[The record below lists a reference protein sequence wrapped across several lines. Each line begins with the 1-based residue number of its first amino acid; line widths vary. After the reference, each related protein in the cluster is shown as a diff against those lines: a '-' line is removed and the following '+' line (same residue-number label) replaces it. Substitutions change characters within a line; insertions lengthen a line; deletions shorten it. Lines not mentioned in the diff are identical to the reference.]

1 MRPTTQQQRKQMMP
15 NPYKYKS
22 ISLKTSTVSKLNLLA
37 KELIPGMNLSNAK
50 AVEVMI
56 DTIGSS
62 VDRNTGMTNE
72 TVKKAT

>member
-1 MRPTTQQQRKQMMP
+1 MP

-56 DTIGSS
+56 DTIGNSE
-62 VDRNTGMTNE
+62 DRNTGNSNE

>member
-1 MRPTTQQQRKQMMP
+1 MP

-22 ISLKTSTVSKLNLLA
+22 ISLKTSTVSKLNILA

-62 VDRNTGMTNE
+62 GDRNIGTTNE

>member
-1 MRPTTQQQRKQMMP
+1 MP

-22 ISLKTSTVSKLNLLA
+22 ISLKTSTVSKLNILA
-37 KELIPGMNLSNAK
+37 KELVPGMKLSSAK

-62 VDRNTGMTNE
+62 TDRNIGTANE
-72 TVKKAT
+72 TAEKAT

>member
-1 MRPTTQQQRKQMMP
+1 MP

-22 ISLKTSTVSKLNLLA
+22 ISLKTSTVSKLNILA

-56 DTIGSS
+56 DTIGSPE
-62 VDRNTGMTNE
+62 DRNTGNSNE

>member
-1 MRPTTQQQRKQMMP
+1 MP

>member
-1 MRPTTQQQRKQMMP
+1 MP

-22 ISLKTSTVSKLNLLA
+22 ISLKTSTVSKLNNLA

>member
-1 MRPTTQQQRKQMMP
+1 MP

-22 ISLKTSTVSKLNLLA
+22 ISLKTSTVSKLNILA

-56 DTIGSS
+56 DTIGNSE
-62 VDRNTGMTNE
+62 DRNTGNTNE
-72 TVKKAT
+72 TIKKAT

>member
-1 MRPTTQQQRKQMMP
+1 MP

-56 DTIGSS
+56 DTIGNSE
-62 VDRNTGMTNE
+62 DRNTGNTNE
-72 TVKKAT
+72 TIKKTT

>member
-1 MRPTTQQQRKQMMP
+1 MP

-22 ISLKTSTVSKLNLLA
+22 ISLKTSTVSKLNILA

-62 VDRNTGMTNE
+62 EDRNTGNSNE

>member
-1 MRPTTQQQRKQMMP
+1 MP
-15 NPYKYKS
+15 NPYKYKG

-62 VDRNTGMTNE
+62 GDRNIGTTNE

>member
-1 MRPTTQQQRKQMMP
+1 MP

-22 ISLKTSTVSKLNLLA
+22 ISLKTSTVSKLNILA
-37 KELIPGMNLSNAK
+37 KELIPGMHLSNAK

-62 VDRNTGMTNE
+62 EDRNTGNSNE

>member
-1 MRPTTQQQRKQMMP
+1 MP

-22 ISLKTSTVSKLNLLA
+22 ISLKTSTVSKLNILA

>member
-1 MRPTTQQQRKQMMP
+1 MP

-22 ISLKTSTVSKLNLLA
+22 ISLKTSTVSKLNILA

-56 DTIGSS
+56 DTIGNSE
-62 VDRNTGMTNE
+62 DRNIGNSNE
-72 TVKKAT
+72 TLKKAT

>member
-1 MRPTTQQQRKQMMP
+1 MP

-72 TVKKAT
+72 TVEKAT

>member
-1 MRPTTQQQRKQMMP
+1 MP

-62 VDRNTGMTNE
+62 EDRNTGTTNE

>member
-1 MRPTTQQQRKQMMP
+1 MP

-22 ISLKTSTVSKLNLLA
+22 ISLKTSTVSKLNILA
-37 KELIPGMNLSNAK
+37 KELIPGMHLSNAK

-56 DTIGSS
+56 DTIGNSE
-62 VDRNTGMTNE
+62 DRNIGNTNE

>member
-1 MRPTTQQQRKQMMP
+1 MP

-22 ISLKTSTVSKLNLLA
+22 ISLKTSTVSKLNILA
-37 KELIPGMNLSNAK
+37 KELIPGMHLRNAK

-56 DTIGSS
+56 DTIGSPE
-62 VDRNTGMTNE
+62 DRNTGNSNE

>member
-1 MRPTTQQQRKQMMP
+1 MMP

-62 VDRNTGMTNE
+62 EDRNTGTANE

>member
-1 MRPTTQQQRKQMMP
+1 MP
-15 NPYKYKS
+15 NPHKYKS

-37 KELIPGMNLSNAK
+37 KTLIPGMNLSSAK

-62 VDRNTGMTNE
+62 EDRNTGTTNE

>member
-1 MRPTTQQQRKQMMP
+1 MP

-62 VDRNTGMTNE
+62 GDRNIGTTNE

>member
-1 MRPTTQQQRKQMMP
+1 MP

-62 VDRNTGMTNE
+62 GDRNIGTTNE
-72 TVKKAT
+72 TDKKAT

>member
-1 MRPTTQQQRKQMMP
+1 MP

-62 VDRNTGMTNE
+62 EDRNTGNSNE

>member
-1 MRPTTQQQRKQMMP
+1 MP

-22 ISLKTSTVSKLNLLA
+22 ISLKTSTVSKLNILA
-37 KELIPGMNLSNAK
+37 KELIPGMNLSSAK

-62 VDRNTGMTNE
+62 EDRNTGNSNE

>member
-1 MRPTTQQQRKQMMP
+1 MP

-22 ISLKTSTVSKLNLLA
+22 ISLKTSTVSKLNILA

-62 VDRNTGMTNE
+62 EDRNTGNSNE
-72 TVKKAT
+72 TVKKTT

>member
-1 MRPTTQQQRKQMMP
+1 MMP
-15 NPYKYKS
+15 NPHKYKS

-37 KELIPGMNLSNAK
+37 KRLIPGMNLSSAK

-62 VDRNTGMTNE
+62 EDRNTGMTNE
-72 TVKKAT
+72 TVEKAT

>member
-1 MRPTTQQQRKQMMP
+1 MP

-22 ISLKTSTVSKLNLLA
+22 ISLKTSTVSKLNNLA

-62 VDRNTGMTNE
+62 GDRNIGTTNE

>member
-1 MRPTTQQQRKQMMP
+1 MP

-22 ISLKTSTVSKLNLLA
+22 ISLKTSTVSKLNILA

-62 VDRNTGMTNE
+62 EDRNTGNTNE

>member
-1 MRPTTQQQRKQMMP
+1 MP

-56 DTIGSS
+56 DTIGNSE
-62 VDRNTGMTNE
+62 DRNTGTSNE